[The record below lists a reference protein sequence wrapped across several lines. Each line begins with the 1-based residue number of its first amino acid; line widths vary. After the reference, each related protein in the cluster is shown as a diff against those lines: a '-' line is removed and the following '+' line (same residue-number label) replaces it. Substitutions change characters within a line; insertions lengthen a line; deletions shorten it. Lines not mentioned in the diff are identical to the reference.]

1 MDPHVV
7 KNQEAV
13 RKILQENGQVLAVLQ
28 GHCHA
33 GAFSVEKGI
42 PYLTLKALVDGREK
56 TPILLGTTE
65 GQEEGMLLKFLDL
78 AEGEQKVESC
88 IFLR

>member
-1 MDPHVV
+1 M
-7 KNQEAV
+7 
-13 RKILQENGQVLAVLQ
+13 
-28 GHCHA
+28 
-33 GAFSVEKGI
+33 EKGI